1 MGSNPTGGRSAG
13 PALEGQLGPG
23 LDSGGDL
30 GLGLGDLGL
39 GGGSSAIGE
48 TPVPLPADVQINPQR
63 RRFQDMMASL
73 FGGGGGFGQ
82 SRGGFGSGGGGFGGG
97 FGGGG
102 GSRAK

>member
-23 LDSGGDL
+23 LDSGGGGDL

-39 GGGSSAIGE
+39 GE
-48 TPVPLPADVQINPQR
+48 TPAPIQTQDVDGLRQR
-63 RRFQDMMASL
+63 KRFSDFWSGLFGEGGQFGGQG
-73 FGGGGGFGQ
+73 FGGGG
-82 SRGGFGSGGGGFGGG
+82 GGG

-102 GSRAK
+102 GSRGK